1 MMMRIALLVG
11 ALLVCSLVVAQPPND
26 QTFQA
31 SAIVGFNLS
40 QIDGDKLSGF
50 HQPGVNVGA
59 KVDFSLSERWR
70 LGLEMLYSQQGAR
83 RVFNDDPSASLDKLR
98 LNFVELPLMLHF
110 RDWKLQA
117 GAGIIYHRLIS
128 FSASDVIGE
137 DITDLQNFRPDM
149 FSMVFGCTFDLKK
162 RMGINI
168 QWSKSLTDL
177 QADPNAG
184 SYIGRNICLRW
195 LYRL

>member
-1 MMMRIALLVG
+1 MMRIAWFVF
-11 ALLVCSLVVAQPPND
+11 ALLTSQLLLAQTPGNR
-26 QTFQA
+26 TFQA
-31 SAIVGFNLS
+31 SAIAGFNLS

-50 HQPGVNVGA
+50 HQPGINIGA
-59 KVDFSLSERWR
+59 KVDFSLAERWR

-83 RVFNDDPSASLDKLR
+83 RVFNDDPSATLDKLR
-98 LNFVELPLMLHF
+98 LNFVELPLMIHF

-128 FSASDVIGE
+128 FSATDVIGD
-137 DITDLQNFRPDM
+137 DITELQNFRPDL

-162 RMGINI
+162 RMGLNV
-168 QWSKSLTDL
+168 QWSKYLTDL
-177 QADPNAG
+177 QADPNAA
-184 SYIGRNICLRW
+184 SYIGRTISLRW

>member
-1 MMMRIALLVG
+1 MMRIALLVCT
-11 ALLVCSLVVAQPPND
+11 LLVVNLLGAQTPSD
-26 QTFQA
+26 RAFQA
-31 SAIVGFNLS
+31 SAIVGLNLS

-50 HQPGVNVGA
+50 HQPGLNIGA
-59 KVDFSLSERWR
+59 KVDFSMAERWR

-98 LNFVELPLMLHF
+98 LNFVELPLMVHF

-117 GAGIIYHRLIS
+117 GAGIIYHRLIN
-128 FSASDVIGE
+128 FTASDVIGE
-137 DITDLQNFRPDM
+137 DITDLQNFSPDV

-162 RMGINI
+162 QMGLNI
-168 QWSKSLTDL
+168 QWSKYLTDL
-177 QADPNAG
+177 QADPNAV
-184 SYIGRNICLRW
+184 SYIGRSISLRW